1 MKRYFLGL
9 TLLIFVAGF
18 AFAISSM
25 LSKEGEKSHPI
36 KIGINEWMG
45 YDPLI
50 LADKEKLFERNGVSV
65 EVKRYTSAT
74 LEMEAIKRGELD
86 GAGFTLDEAFAL
98 IASGFKGK
106 IVLLVDYSMG
116 GDMLIGQEDI
126 TDIPMLEGKKIG
138 YEGSVVGEFLLQR
151 ALESFRL
158 RSGDITLVEVDA
170 TDWLSAFKE
179 KEVDALVCFNP
190 VATELLDKHLGNTL
204 FSSADIPFEI
214 IDVLIFSE
222 SFYKGNTEAVSN
234 VLNGWFDALDYIESN
249 LDKAADIISTEKNIT
264 SSNYK
269 EGLAG
274 LVHPTYAVNKE
285 MMSAESKDNIYKRSQ
300 VVVDFMISRGLL
312 SKRVD
317 TAVAFSQ
324 EALALINR
332 RDNFEAE

>member
-50 LADKEKLFERNGVSV
+50 LANKEKLFEKNGVSV

-74 LEMEAIKRGELD
+74 LEMEAMKRGELD

-116 GDMLIGQEDI
+116 GDMLIGQKGIVDV
-126 TDIPMLEGKKIG
+126 PMLEGKKVG

-170 TDWLSAFKE
+170 ANWLSAFKE

-190 VATELLDKHLGNTL
+190 VATELLENHLGNTL

-222 SFYKGNTEAVSN
+222 SFYKENTAAVSN
-234 VLNGWFDALDYIESN
+234 VLKGWFDALDYIESN
-249 LDKAADIISTEKNIT
+249 LEKAASIIAIEKNIT
-264 SSNYK
+264 PSNYK
-269 EGLAG
+269 DGLAG
-274 LVHPTYAVNKE
+274 LVHPTYAVNKV

-312 SKRVD
+312 SKRID
-317 TAVAFSQ
+317 TAKTFSL
-324 EALALINR
+324 EALELISR
-332 RDNFEAE
+332 RVNVESE

>member
-1 MKRYFLGL
+1 MMKRYFFGL
-9 TLLIFVAGF
+9 LLLIFVAGL
-18 AFAISSM
+18 AFAIFSM
-25 LSKEGEKSHPI
+25 LSKEGGESNPI

-50 LADKEKLFERNGVSV
+50 LANKEKLFERNNVSV

-74 LEMEAIKRGELD
+74 LEMDAMKRGEID

-116 GDMLIGQEDI
+116 GDMLIGQKGIIDV
-126 TDIPMLEGKKIG
+126 PMLEGKKVG

-151 ALESFRL
+151 ALETFHL

-170 TDWLSAFKE
+170 ANWLSAFKE

-190 VATELLDKHLGNTL
+190 VATKLLKNHLGNTL
-204 FSSADIPFEI
+204 FSSSDIPFEI

-222 SFYKGNTEAVSN
+222 SFYTENTEAVSN
-234 VLNGWFDALDYIESN
+234 VLKGWFDALDYIESN
-249 LDKAADIISTEKNIT
+249 LDKAAGIIAIEKDITPD
-264 SSNYK
+264 NYK
-269 EGLAG
+269 DGLAG
-274 LVHPTYAVNKE
+274 LVHPTYAVNNA
-285 MMSAESKDNIYKRSQ
+285 MMNAESKDNIYKRSQ

-312 SKRVD
+312 SKRIN
-317 TAVAFSQ
+317 TAEAFSA
-324 EALALINR
+324 EALALINDR
-332 RDNFEAE
+332 VNFEN